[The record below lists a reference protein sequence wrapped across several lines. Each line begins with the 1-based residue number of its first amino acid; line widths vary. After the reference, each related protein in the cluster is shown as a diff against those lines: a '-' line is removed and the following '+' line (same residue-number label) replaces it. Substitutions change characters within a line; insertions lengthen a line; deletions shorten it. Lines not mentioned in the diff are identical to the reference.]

1 MIVAFLWL
9 VWGWW
14 SFSGL
19 YKLLAHLQLSFFGSF
34 GAISTFALGV
44 ALICGITT
52 AAFQPLIRYQRHAR
66 LIKRPSPAAAKA
78 MTESVMMR
86 IALGG
91 GVVALVVTLAAGA
104 LLIRDGQRDTVTA
117 ELNLSQ
123 PKSLPPGAGHIRL
136 IGFTRPDLL
145 IDVESK
151 QTPGMTVTSTAYMAV
166 VGPDWLPGK
175 PVPAVVQGSP
185 ALGLPDFTRATT
197 KSGEKIPFDLPTGYL
212 RSFSSGFAADLLAE
226 RGALVDSR
234 TLFLDTRSDA
244 ERDVLLPV
252 VILGSL
258 VAVLGI
264 AGGLYTRHSLNSA
277 TTGPQDTLAP
287 SPHPLESNL
296 LRRPLRL
303 QIHEVNQGASGGSY
317 VCIFEATVQLRSSCG
332 ITVTVASVEPA
343 DTSRDLLDEASNA
356 IREGAEDAL
365 SPQSLGASI
374 DVTRLVVHEI
384 DFKAS
389 RFKAYTTRELKR
401 LMGTPD
407 PASIS

>member
-1 MIVAFLWL
+1 MIAAFVWL

-14 SFSGL
+14 SFSDL
-19 YKLLAHLQLSFFGSF
+19 YRLLAHLQLSVFGSF

-44 ALICGITT
+44 ALIGGITT
-52 AAFQPLIRYQRHAR
+52 VAFQPSIRYQRQAGF
-66 LIKRPSPAAAKA
+66 IKRRSPAVAKA
-78 MTESVMMR
+78 MTERAMMR

-104 LLIRDGQRDTVTA
+104 LLLRDTQRDTVSA

-123 PKSLPPGAGHIRL
+123 PKSLTPPGAGHIRL
-136 IGFTRPDLL
+136 IGFTKPDLL

-151 QTPGMTVTSTAYMAV
+151 QTPGVTVTSTAYMAV

-175 PVPAVVQGSP
+175 PVPAIVQGSP
-185 ALGLPDFTRATT
+185 GLGLPGVTRATAE
-197 KSGEKIPFDLPTGYL
+197 SGEKIPFDLPAGYV

-226 RGALVDSR
+226 RGAPVDSH
-234 TLFLDTRSDA
+234 TLFLDTRPDA

-252 VILGSL
+252 VVLGSL
-258 VAVLGI
+258 IAALGI
-264 AGGLYTRHSLNSA
+264 AGGLHARRSLNSA
-277 TTGPQDTLAP
+277 TTSPQDTLAP
-287 SPHPLESNL
+287 SAHPLESNL
-296 LRRPLRL
+296 VRRPIRL

-317 VCIFEATVQLRSSCG
+317 VCIFEATVELRPSSG
-332 ITVTVASVEPA
+332 VTVTVASVEPA
-343 DTSRDLLDEASNA
+343 DTSRDLLDEAANA

-384 DFKAS
+384 DFKAW
-389 RFKAYTTRELKR
+389 RFKAYTTRELRR
-401 LMGTPD
+401 LMGAPG
-407 PASIS
+407 PAS